1 MCGQRLTQH
10 SCTVPEISAI
20 VLAGGQSQRL
30 GGDKALLRLGNEWLL
45 EQILLKLSVL
55 SQDVSIV
62 SSDGE
67 KLEPFGAR
75 VVPDMFVGLGPL
87 GGIYSG
93 LRSMQCARGLFV
105 ACDMPFLNLE
115 LLRYMILLSRDFDVV
130 IPRIGEFV
138 EPLHAI
144 YSTACLGP
152 MANALAG
159 PERRVVRFLPQVRVR
174 YIEEHESSAF
184 DPQHWSWFNVNTPA
198 DLARAQE
205 LLGKG

>member
-10 SCTVPEISAI
+10 NCAVPEISAI
-20 VLAGGQSQRL
+20 VLAGGQRQRL
-30 GGDKALLRLGNEWLL
+30 GDDKALLRLGHEWLL

-62 SSDGE
+62 SYDGG
-67 KLEPFGAR
+67 KLERFGAR
-75 VVPDMFVGLGPL
+75 VVPDMVQGLGPL

-93 LRSMQCARGLFV
+93 LRAMRHARGLFV

-115 LLRYMILLSRDFDVV
+115 LLRYMVLLSRDFDVV

-138 EPLHAI
+138 EPLHGI
-144 YSTACLGP
+144 YGATCLGP
-152 MANALAG
+152 MATALAC
-159 PERRVVRFLPQVRVR
+159 PQRRVVRFLPDVRVR

-184 DPQHWSWFNVNTPA
+184 DPQ
-198 DLARAQE
+198 
-205 LLGKG
+205 